1 MPVALLLKNVLTTL
15 RTAGTALAPWNDIVP
30 LETTV
35 VARARGA
42 FLVHWF
48 GSRLPLDG
56 LTVRMYVTN
65 TDALARRFD
74 LANRSVPSSP
84 GGPNLFGPILGFAGQ
99 LAGVMLSPAG
109 AIAGV
114 YALLHNMGF
123 SLKTIMI
130 ALGWLAI
137 PALLTAGMIVA
148 PAGTTVL
155 FGGLLTAGA
164 GGYALAAGLGDR
176 RDLRALYDVFG
187 SLARF
192 MNAATS
198 FLDLLRGPRENVRNP
213 LLRQILLVADRLAP
227 LFAQVLGAIALV
239 VRRIG
244 PLLPSIARTIKAIPP
259 LVSATTT
266 ALGTILGGLVD
277 QLKALQEGPLSIVAV
292 FRRVTAVAER
302 QFALVSD
309 GIGAQLDA
317 IAATLTDLGTTLKA
331 AFDAFSDQAVDYVVR
346 YAKGHPTVSVLLALA
361 RVLKTFIG
369 VWKAVP
375 APAAGSP
382 PSAIQPLIDAMTAPL
397 ARPIATLPSF
407 PDLPEV
413 PSAAQR
419 DLMAQAMG
427 ISTIPTLTQGSVEAV
442 AANLGRERTPAEHL
456 QLTPETRAALERSV
470 HRGSVFA
477 GERRRVQD
485 QVLPLMQ
492 PQLDKIRAALALVVG
507 RILPPEM
514 HVYAPQLAD
523 TLRMIDE
530 KLYGAPPHAA
540 PQHPVLDLPSD
551 ERLRPKVK
559 TLRLRL
565 PGADRLDAQRF
576 EALVLERLRNRTY
589 TINGALPAAAGG
601 G

>member
-1 MPVALLLKNVLTTL
+1 VPVALLLKNVLTTL

-48 GSRLPLDG
+48 GPRLPLDG

-65 TDALARRFD
+65 TDALAQRFA
-74 LANRSVPSSP
+74 LASQSVPSSP
-84 GGPNLFGPILGFAGQ
+84 GGPNLFGPVLGFAGL
-99 LAGVMLSPAG
+99 LAGVLLSPAG
-109 AIAGV
+109 AVAGI

-123 SLKTIMI
+123 SLKTILI
-130 ALGWLAI
+130 ALGWFAI

-148 PAGTTVL
+148 PAGTTIL

-164 GGYALAAGLGDR
+164 GGYALAGGLGDR

-198 FLDLLRGPRENVRNP
+198 FLDLLRGPRANVRNP
-213 LLRQILLVADRLAP
+213 LLHQILMVADRLAP
-227 LFAQVLGAIALV
+227 LFAQILGAIAIV

-259 LVSATTT
+259 LVRVTTT

-277 QLKALQEGPLSIVAV
+277 QLKALQDGPLSIVAV
-292 FRRVTAVAER
+292 FRRIAGVAER
-302 QFALVSD
+302 QFTLVSD
-309 GIGAQLDA
+309 AIGTHLDA
-317 IAATLTDLGTTLKA
+317 IAVTLTELGTALKDA
-331 AFDAFSDQAVDYVVR
+331 ADAFSDRAIDYVVT
-346 YAKGHPTVSVLLALA
+346 YAKGHPTVTVILALA
-361 RVLKTFIG
+361 RVLKTFMG
-369 VWKAVP
+369 VWKVVP
-375 APAAGSP
+375 SAAPGSP
-382 PSAIQPLIDAMTAPL
+382 PSVAQPLIDAMTAPL
-397 ARPIATLPSF
+397 EGPIATLPSF
-407 PDLPEV
+407 PDLPEI

-427 ISTIPTLTQGSVEAV
+427 ISTIPTLTSGSVEAV

-456 QLTPETRAALERSV
+456 QLTPATRTALERSG
-470 HRGSVFA
+470 HRASVFA
-477 GERRRVQD
+477 AERRGVHD
-485 QVLPLMQ
+485 QVLPLIQ

-523 TLRMIDE
+523 TLQLIDE
-530 KLYGAPPHAA
+530 KLYGVPSLPAPA
-540 PQHPVLDLPSD
+540 HPVLDLPSD

-565 PGADRLDAQRF
+565 PGAARLDAERF
-576 EALVLERLRNRTY
+576 EALVLERLRNRIY
-589 TINGALPAAAGG
+589 TIDGARPVAAGG